1 MKWRVISVVSTI
13 MGWSLQ
19 EMVRMSR
26 GYGHIGQTA
35 HRYAVNAL
43 IQLGIQ
49 DEGAKIVHNQSPHLR
64 QLSN

>member
-1 MKWRVISVVSTI
+1 
-13 MGWSLQ
+13 
-19 EMVRMSR
+19 MVRMSR